1 MSIQE
6 RRERERA
13 EREQLIVSTARELA
27 EAEGWDAVTTRRLA
41 AEIEYSQPV
50 LYSHFKGKGAI
61 MTAVA
66 LQGFVE
72 LAAVLR
78 AARTGAEGSRAGTG
92 GRRAGAQGPQAEDA
106 GASAGDPRA
115 SAEGRAEG
123 PRAALTA
130 VADAYTA
137 FAAERPALYEAMFT
151 RAVDLPFASPEAPAP
166 LWAAFDELL
175 DAVTPHAAPDE
186 DPGILTET
194 FWAALHGLAT
204 LGRSGRLPAAAH
216 TTRLALLTAHFAG
229 PPAAR

>member
-78 AARTGAEGSRAGTG
+78 AARTGAEGSRA
-92 GRRAGAQGPQAEDA
+92 
-106 GASAGDPRA
+106 SAG
-115 SAEGRAEG
+115 GRAEG

-151 RAVDLPFASPEAPAP
+151 QAVDLPFASPEAPAP

-229 PPAAR
+229 PPAAG